1 MKVDNLTSVG
11 ATAPKRSVKKN
22 GAADGEFSKALA
34 EEEVESSSVGTT
46 RAPAPS
52 DALLSLQE
60 VPDAVARNARAR
72 RQGEDLLDRLD
83 ELRLA
88 LLTGRLSPA
97 RIEGFLTLELEKVFD
112 TVETTPFA
120 IKCDVHP
127 WMNAWTAV
135 FDHPYFSV
143 TSNDGSFTIENLP
156 AGTYDVEI
164 WHERL
169 GTQTSSVTVGENA
182 SASVDFVM
190 QVPS

>member
-34 EEEVESSSVGTT
+34 EEVESPSVGTT

-52 DALLSLQE
+52 DGLLALQE

-72 RQGEDLLDRLD
+72 RHGEDLLDRLD

-97 RIEGFLTLELEKVFD
+97 RIEALSAMVAARKEQVTDPGLSQILEEIELRAA
-112 TVETTPFA
+112 VELA
-120 IKCDVHP
+120 K
-127 WMNAWTAV
+127 
-135 FDHPYFSV
+135 
-143 TSNDGSFTIENLP
+143 
-156 AGTYDVEI
+156 
-164 WHERL
+164 L
-169 GTQTSSVTVGENA
+169 GH
-182 SASVDFVM
+182 
-190 QVPS
+190 